1 MASTPPP
8 PGGNRPPGPPSGP
21 PPGWQVGPQPGQQPG
36 QPGQQPY
43 GQVPYGQIPYGAN
56 PKDYWRY
63 QKEHNKAAWRAQRD
77 AWRAQRDL
85 LRAQNRSNRATSVV
99 GPIILITVGVIA
111 LLLVTGH
118 LNADQ
123 FWTVVE
129 KYWPMLLIG
138 LGVVALAEWA
148 VDLRRENPPSR
159 QWGGYVWLV
168 ILLVLLGTGRAG
180 WHRWWGPLHAEMGDN
195 GDDFFNALG
204 QAEHDSDQPAI
215 NSKIPA
221 NAQIDIENPRGNIS
235 ITAGDDAEV
244 GVKAHQIAYANT
256 DADAQKIFNSEQ
268 AHVTVSGSAV
278 VVKVDSNSSGR
289 TNLVLTVPRTASINV
304 TTGHGGLTVAGLAG
318 NVDAQIQHGDMET
331 TAIQGHVHAHL
342 SNHGDFSAHD
352 IQGDVTVEGD
362 GGDVTISDVHGK
374 VTLQGDYT
382 GDTHLERVD
391 QAVHF
396 HSSRTD
402 LEFARLPGDMS
413 LNSDSIHATSVVGP
427 VRVILSSSKDI
438 EMSQVYGDTQ
448 IEDHD
453 GRVELDMAGSYVVE
467 VKDRKGDVEIS
478 LPPGA
483 AQTVDARTHN
493 GDIVSDFPLEI
504 SGDDDKTATGTI
516 GKGGPKLTLS
526 TEHADLRIRKED
538 EAPGPMPAA
547 SSAIKTPAE
556 PKAPPAPGAPHLKPS
571 KGETPAPVA
580 Q

>member
-1 MASTPPP
+1 MATTPP
-8 PGGNRPPGPPSGP
+8 PGGNRPPGPPPGWQAGP
-21 PPGWQVGPQPGQQPG
+21 PPVQQPG
-36 QPGQQPY
+36 QT
-43 GQVPYGQIPYGAN
+43 PYGQIPYGAN
-56 PKDYWRY
+56 PRDYWRF
-63 QKEHNKAAWRAQRD
+63 QKEQNKAAWRAQRD

-85 LRAQNRSNRATSVV
+85 LRAQNRANRASSVV
-99 GPIILITVGVIA
+99 GPVVLITVGIIA
-111 LLLVTGH
+111 LLLVTGR

-138 LGVVALAEWA
+138 LGLVALAEWA
-148 VDLRRENPPSR
+148 VDLRRENPPAR
-159 QWGGYVWLV
+159 QWGGYIWLV
-168 ILLVLLGTGRAG
+168 VLLVVLGTGGAG
-180 WHRWWGPLHAEMGDN
+180 WHHWWGPIRAQMGDN
-195 GDDFFNALG
+195 GDDFFNSLG
-204 QAEHDSDQPAI
+204 QPQHDFDQAVL
-215 NSKIPA
+215 NTKIPA
-221 NAQIDIENPRGNIS
+221 NAQIEIENPRGDIS
-235 ITAGDDAEV
+235 ITAGDDANV
-244 GVKAHQIAYANT
+244 SVRAHQVAFANT
-256 DADAQKIFNSEQ
+256 DADAQKIFASQQ
-268 AHVTVSGSAV
+268 AHVTVSGNAV
-278 VVKVDSNSSGR
+278 VVKVDGNSSGR

-304 TTGHGGLTVAGLAG
+304 TTGHGGLTVAGLGG
-318 NVDAQIQHGDMET
+318 NIDAEIQHGDMET

-352 IQGDVTVEGD
+352 IQGDVAVEGD
-362 GGDVTISDVHGK
+362 GGDLTISDIHGK

-413 LNSDSIHATSVVGP
+413 LDSDSIHATQVVGP
-427 VRVILSSSKDI
+427 VRVILTSSKDI

-448 IEDHD
+448 IVDHD
-453 GRVELDMAGSYVVE
+453 GRVELDMAGSYIVD
-467 VKDRKGDVEIS
+467 VKNRKGDVEIS

-483 AQTVDARTHN
+483 SQTVDARAHN

-504 SGDDDKTATGTI
+504 SGDNDKSATGNI
-516 GKGGPKLTLS
+516 GKGGARLTLS
-526 TEHADLRIRKED
+526 TEHADLRIRKQD
-538 EAPGPMPAA
+538 EAPPPLPSI
-547 SSAIKTPAE
+547 SSVPKAPVA

>member
-1 MASTPPP
+1 MATTPPP
-8 PGGNRPPGPPSGP
+8 PGGHRPPGPPTGP
-21 PPGWQVGPQPGQQPG
+21 PSGWQPRPQPGPQT
-36 QPGQQPY
+36 GQQPV
-43 GQVPYGQIPYGAN
+43 QNPYGQIPYGAN

-63 QKEHNKAAWRAQRD
+63 QKEQNKAAWRAQRD
-77 AWRAQRDL
+77 AWRAQRDM
-85 LRAQNRSNRATSVV
+85 LRAQSRANRASSIV
-99 GPIILITVGVIA
+99 GPVILITVGIIA
-111 LLLVTGH
+111 LLLVTGR

-138 LGVVALAEWA
+138 LGVIALAEWA
-148 VDLRRENPPSR
+148 IDLRRENPPAR
-159 QWGGYVWLV
+159 QWGGYLWLVVLLV
-168 ILLVLLGTGRAG
+168 ILGTGGAG
-180 WHRWWGPLHAEMGDN
+180 WHRWWGPLHAEWGDK

-204 QAEHDSDQPAI
+204 QPEHDLDQPVL
-215 NSKIPA
+215 NTKIPA
-221 NAQIDIENPRGNIS
+221 NAQIEIENPRGDIS
-235 ITAGDDAEV
+235 ITAGDDANV
-244 GVKAHQIAYANT
+244 AVRAHQIAYANT
-256 DADAQKIFNSEQ
+256 DADAQKIFASQQ
-268 AHVTVSGSAV
+268 AHVTVSGTAV
-278 VVKVDSNSSGR
+278 VVKVDGNSSGR
-289 TNLVLTVPRTASINV
+289 TNLALTVPRTASISV
-304 TTGHGGLTVAGLAG
+304 TTGHGGLTVAGLGG
-318 NVDAQIQHGDMET
+318 NIDAEIQHGDMET

-362 GGDVTISDVHGK
+362 GGDLTISDIHGK

-413 LNSDSIHATSVVGP
+413 LDSDSIHATQVVGP

-453 GRVELDMAGSYVVE
+453 GRVELDMAGSYVVD
-467 VKDRKGDVEIS
+467 VKNRKGDVEIS
-478 LPPGA
+478 LPPNA
-483 AQTVDARTHN
+483 TQTVDARTRN

-504 SGDDDKTATGTI
+504 SGDDDKTATGNI
-516 GKGGPKLTLS
+516 GKGDGPKLTLY

-538 EAPGPMPAA
+538 EAPPPLPGLSPVPRVPAV
-547 SSAIKTPAE
+547 
-556 PKAPPAPGAPHLKPS
+556 PKVPLAPGAPHLKAS